1 MQLCIGTIFRDSES
15 SQFAF
20 FFFFLS
26 VTLLDLSLQIVLLV
40 REDHS
45 DLFLLPG
52 VFRKESC
59 CFCLFLFHKTLL
71 LL

>member
-1 MQLCIGTIFRDSES
+1 MQLYIGTMFRDSES
-15 SQFAF
+15 SQSA
-20 FFFFLS
+20 FFFLS
-26 VTLLDLSLQIVLLV
+26 ITLLDLSLQIVLLV

-52 VFRKESC
+52 AFRKESC

>member
-1 MQLCIGTIFRDSES
+1 MLLYIGTMFRDSES
-15 SQFAF
+15 SQSA

-26 VTLLDLSLQIVLLV
+26 VRLLDLSLQIVLLV

-59 CFCLFLFHKTLL
+59 CFCLFLFHKLL
-71 LL
+71 LLL